1 MANPKAQARLLSWLA
16 ALVAMG
22 GVVIAFLTPVGRMQT
37 CIEFEGCRMT
47 RGASSIG
54 IMVVAFVLSGI
65 LLAGASAAKN
75 RWRRDARYWN
85 PAEPH

>member
-16 ALVAMG
+16 ALVTVG
-22 GVVIAFLTPVGRMQT
+22 GVVVAFITPVGRMQT
-37 CIEFEGCRMT
+37 CIEFEGCHMT
-47 RGASSIG
+47 KGASSIG
-54 IMVVAFVLSGI
+54 IMVVAFILSGL

-85 PAEPH
+85 PTDSH